1 MNDAEKIIA
10 KLIDEKK
17 ITGDEAVVLLNAC
30 KTPQLFIPE
39 PKPFNPWDQYKLTCN
54 DSYLNSSITGNHT
67 YGSQTSK

>member
-30 KTPQLFIPE
+30 KTPQLFVPE
-39 PKPFNPWDQYKLTCN
+39 PKPFNPWNGT
-54 DSYLNSSITGNHT
+54 ITYSDLCPNTPIPGIKT

>member
-39 PKPFNPWDQYKLTCN
+39 QKSFNP
-54 DSYLNSSITGNHT
+54 
-67 YGSQTSK
+67 

>member
-17 ITGDEAVVLLNAC
+17 ITGEEAVVLLNAC

-39 PKPFNPWDQYKLTCN
+39 QKPFDPWKDFKITCN
-54 DSYLNSSITGNHT
+54 DPYLNSSVTAGKT
-67 YGSQTSK
+67 YGPNP

>member
-17 ITGDEAVVLLNAC
+17 ITGDEAVILLNAC

-39 PKPFNPWDQYKLTCN
+39 SKPFNLWDPSKMPCN
-54 DSYLNSSITGNHT
+54 DSYFSSSITGNHT
-67 YGSQTSK
+67 YGSQNFK